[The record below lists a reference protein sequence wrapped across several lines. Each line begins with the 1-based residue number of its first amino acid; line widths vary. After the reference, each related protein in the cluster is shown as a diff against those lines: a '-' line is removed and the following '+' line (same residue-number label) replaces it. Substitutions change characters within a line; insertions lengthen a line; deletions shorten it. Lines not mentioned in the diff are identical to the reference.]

1 MNLNHAYS
9 IIVSYSVERG
19 VDELSG
25 IEQMVKNYRL
35 LTQQEKTALETFMAE
50 TKQPVDHK
58 MY

>member
-58 MY
+58 IY

>member
-1 MNLNHAYS
+1 MDLNHAYS
-9 IIVSYSVERG
+9 IIVSYSVDRG
-19 VDELSG
+19 IDELSG

-35 LTQQEKTALETFMAE
+35 LNTQEKTALEIFMAE